1 MPEHV
6 QMPLLAG
13 ALHEF
18 ALADVL
24 QLLALGARTGDLRI
38 DGGPLGRGS
47 IAFQDGRVIRAANAR
62 HEAVTPNDVMAL
74 VTTLLNIPAGTWMF
88 HLTSCDVT
96 EERPIAPSASEGVS
110 VAAILMDAVRQRDEH
125 DRVAARPS
133 VFESDVPRVAVD
145 TVYKEE
151 HGPDFGATPRLT
163 AADLHVLTAV
173 DGRRDIRTI
182 ATLLR
187 RDPAQ
192 VLAAVSTLRAAG
204 VVHPTER
211 AVDMEAVG

>member
-24 QLLALGARTGDLRI
+24 QLLALGARTGDLRV
-38 DGGPLGRGS
+38 DGGSLGRGS

-62 HEAVTPNDVMAL
+62 HEAVTPNGVAA
-74 VTTLLNIPAGTWMF
+74 VVATLLEIPVGTWTF
-88 HLTSCDVT
+88 HLTSCSTSD
-96 EERPIAPSASEGVS
+96 ERPIALAVWEGVS

-133 VFESDVPRVAVD
+133 VFESDVPRVGVD
-145 TVYKEE
+145 AAYEEE
-151 HGPDFGATPRLT
+151 HGPDSGATPRLT

-187 RDPAQ
+187 RDPSQ
-192 VLAAVSTLRAAG
+192 VIAAVNTLRAAG
-204 VVHPTER
+204 IVYPAEA
-211 AVDMEAVG
+211 AVNTEAVR